1 MKKITTI
8 GIIAILT
15 LIAAG
20 DLMAQTDQI
29 IMRQEASTSGQ
40 RAIFATFVNWIPDT
54 VDTAFSVSNTLRA
67 PEGIE
72 AGFPQGNPSG
82 TLEFYFVH
90 QSGNI
95 LMYET
100 TAGSPGVGLNSMGEL
115 EPGQTYRVLMSE
127 LMTAA
132 NFSQFAV
139 NFGLDPGS
147 GLAGYLW
154 IVANFEGVQGTAN
167 VTDFASFTQ
176 ATVMQPDIGSATFLQ
191 DSNAGIPLE
200 PDN

>member
-1 MKKITTI
+1 MKKIATI

-20 DLMAQTDQI
+20 DLMAQSDQI
-29 IMRQEASTSGQ
+29 ILRQEASTSGQ
-40 RAIFATFVNWIPDT
+40 RAIFAAFINWIPGI

-67 PEGIE
+67 PDAIE
-72 AGFPQGNPSG
+72 ANLPSANTSG

-90 QSGNI
+90 QSGNV

-100 TAGSPGVGLNSMGEL
+100 TAASPGVGLNASGEL
-115 EPGQTYRVLMSE
+115 EAGQTYRVLLGE
-127 LMTAA
+127 LLGAA

-176 ATVMQPDIGSATFLQ
+176 ATVMQPDIGSATFLN
-191 DSNAGIPLE
+191 DFNAGIPLE
-200 PDN
+200 PQP